1 MGIARLPLNNVA
13 DINMRAIV
21 IERFIAVLPRHHR
34 LAGAETIRLEDLAED
49 AFMIFPPD
57 KIPSLHTKFLMA
69 CEEAGFRP
77 RIALEAWQIASVV
90 SLVAAGMRLA
100 LLPAQVRNSPHP
112 GVSYTRRSITTPSTS
127 NSSSP

>member
-1 MGIARLPLNNVA
+1 M
-13 DINMRAIV
+13 
-21 IERFIAVLPRHHR
+21 
-34 LAGAETIRLEDLAED
+34 EDLAED